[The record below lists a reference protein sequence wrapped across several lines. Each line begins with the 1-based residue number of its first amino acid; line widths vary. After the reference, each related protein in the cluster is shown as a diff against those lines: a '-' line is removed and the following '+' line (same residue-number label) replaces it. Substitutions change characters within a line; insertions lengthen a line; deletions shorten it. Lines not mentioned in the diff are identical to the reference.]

1 MAIRILEKDAR
12 EQYEARRRETVL
24 SHTSVIQNGLLEAP
38 GAQEERE
45 RKARRDARA
54 EAREAADRMKPESEF
69 GRLKGEDDYDTPSTL
84 VGAEMSTVSGVSS
97 DSSIVLT
104 SQRVSEILERM
115 QLLQKDANAQ
125 VVGCQKLVDMVV
137 PGGADGAI
145 GIGGRC
151 HHSSDTGEAKDAE
164 HKAPG
169 LAPNFGGWAGP
180 QAVVG
185 EAGAIEI
192 VLEAMRVHTTSA
204 AVRLAGVQLL
214 GALALGNPT
223 NRKRIGCTRGIE
235 AIMDALLWGVRP
247 DMSDLR
253 NRSLTAAGCLALRN
267 VAVGHADNL
276 KLLVASK
283 GIQFL
288 IAALRAFSDSQDVQV
303 GAVLVCSTCTP
314 LHAPALTCMHTF
326 AQEGAMG
333 LLRSI
338 AQSNLD
344 WRKSIDNLGYS
355 RLLRS
360 QAASTNVFPVGA
372 GSISLCVLACVRSTA
387 T

>member
-1 MAIRILEKDAR
+1 MAIRILEEDGR

-24 SHTSVIQNGLLEAP
+24 SHTTVIQQGLLEAP

-54 EAREAADRMKPESEF
+54 AAREAADRLKLESEF
-69 GRLKGEDDYDTPSTL
+69 HRLKAKGGCDTPSTQAD
-84 VGAEMSTVSGVSS
+84 AEMSTVSGVSS
-97 DSSIVLT
+97 DSGIVLT

-115 QLLQKDANAQ
+115 VLLQKDANAQ
-125 VVGCQKLVDMVV
+125 VAGCRMLVDMVV

-151 HHSSDTGEAKDAE
+151 HHSRDSGDAKDAVYE
-164 HKAPG
+164 APG
-169 LAPNFGGWAGP
+169 LAPRFGGWARP
-180 QAVVG
+180 QAVLG

-192 VLEAMRVHTTSA
+192 VLEAMRVHNTSA
-204 AVRLAGVQLL
+204 AVRLAGIRLL

-223 NRKRIGCTRGIE
+223 NRKRIGCTRGVE
-235 AIMDALLWGVRP
+235 AIMDALLWGVRV

-253 NRSLTAAGCLALRN
+253 DRSLTAAGCLALRN

-288 IAALRAFSDSQDVQV
+288 IAAFRTFSDSQDVQV
-303 GAVLVCSTCTP
+303 GAVLVCSTCT
-314 LHAPALTCMHTF
+314 LLQAPALTRVHTF
-326 AQEGAMG
+326 AQEGAMS

-338 AQSNLD
+338 AQGNPE
-344 WRKSIDNLGYS
+344 WRKSIENLGYS
-355 RLLRS
+355 RLLRR
-360 QAASTNVFPVGA
+360 QAANTNVFPVGA
-372 GSISLCVLACVRSTA
+372 GSISFCALARVRSTA
-387 T
+387 Q